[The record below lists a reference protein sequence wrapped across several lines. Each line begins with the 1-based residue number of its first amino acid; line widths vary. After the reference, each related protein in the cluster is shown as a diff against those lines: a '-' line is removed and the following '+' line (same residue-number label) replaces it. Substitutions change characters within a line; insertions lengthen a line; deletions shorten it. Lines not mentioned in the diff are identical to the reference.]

1 MQAVFEIV
9 HSVLAGLVLFLYGI
23 FNLSDQLKILLG
35 EKAKSV
41 LENYTKNR
49 LTGILLGI
57 ITTALLDSSSA
68 VIIIAIVMVNSGM
81 LTFRQTMGIVLG
93 ANIGT
98 TVGSQIIALNFS
110 KFSPLILLPGLI
122 LMMASKKI
130 KLKKT
135 GEALFF
141 FGILFYGLYV
151 IETAVEPLKND
162 AFILEWL
169 KKTEYPLQGSIF
181 GALITFI
188 IQSSS
193 ATVGMCIVM
202 VKKGLLSIKSGIA
215 IMMGAELGTCSDTLI
230 ATINGTRQALKTG
243 IFHTFFNLVS
253 ILLGL
258 VFFEPFSHIVSE
270 ISKELSPENHMAN
283 AHMIFN
289 VMGVLLF
296 FFFIPLI
303 EKILNIILPDIKHQ
317 VSA

>member
-1 MQAVFEIV
+1 VFEII

-23 FNLSDQLKILLG
+23 FNLSDQLKVLWG

-41 LENYTKNR
+41 MENYTKNR

-57 ITTALLDSSSA
+57 ITTALLDSSLA
-68 VIIIAIVMVNSGM
+68 VIIIAIIMVNSGI
-81 LTFRQTMGIVLG
+81 LTFRQTIGIVLG

-98 TVGSQIIALNFS
+98 TIGSQIIALNFS
-110 KFSPLILLPGLI
+110 KYSPLILLPGLI
-122 LMMASKKI
+122 LMMASNKI
-130 KLKKT
+130 KIKKT
-135 GEALFF
+135 GEAFF
-141 FGILFYGLYV
+141 LFGILFYGLHV
-151 IETAVEPLKND
+151 IENAVEPLKND
-162 AFILEWL
+162 TFILEWL
-169 KKTEYPLQGSIF
+169 KKTEYPLQGGIL

-258 VFFEPFSHIVSE
+258 VFFEPFAHIVSE
-270 ISKELSPENHMAN
+270 LSKGLSPENHMAN
-283 AHMIFN
+283 AHVIFN
-289 VMGVLLF
+289 IMGVLLF
-296 FFFIPLI
+296 FFLIPLI